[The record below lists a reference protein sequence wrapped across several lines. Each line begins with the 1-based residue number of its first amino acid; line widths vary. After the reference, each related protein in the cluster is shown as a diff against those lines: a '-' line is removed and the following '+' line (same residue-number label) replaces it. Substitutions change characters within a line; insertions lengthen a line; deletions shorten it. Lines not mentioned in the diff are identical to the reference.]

1 MPMALQTP
9 IPFKIVTIMSGFL
22 SFSLPLFLV
31 GMFVSRLTFFFMF
44 AIALQYYGD
53 NIRTFIERHLPLA
66 TGILLFFVIGGFF
79 VLPLVL

>member
-1 MPMALQTP
+1 
-9 IPFKIVTIMSGFL
+9 
-22 SFSLPLFLV
+22 
-31 GMFVSRLTFFFMF
+31 MFVSRLTFFFMF
-44 AIALQYYGD
+44 AVAIQFYGE